1 MDGYALGKT
10 KVFLKYYHIE
20 FMAKQY
26 ERQIRKIIRVQAVV
40 RRWLAH
46 LRFKSISIELYQNL
60 LIIGS
65 FGFIVLV
72 FSFRTFIG
80 KTVSFLS
87 IVCIIFNNLTTKN
100 NFKMLLLNSY
110 YNFL

>member
-1 MDGYALGKT
+1 MDGYALGKS

-46 LRFKSISIELYQNL
+46 LRFKSISILIYQNL

-65 FGFIVLV
+65 FGFRLLV
-72 FSFRTFIG
+72 FSFKTFIG
-80 KTVSFLS
+80 KTISFLS
-87 IVCIIFNNLTTKN
+87 IICIIFNNLTTKN
-100 NFKMLLLNSY
+100 NFKLLLLNS
-110 YNFL
+110 